1 MLLCQNC
8 YAPYA
13 NLNPQIGDKVKCLL
27 TTDTWHR
34 TEFGKTYTVCALV
47 KNDPGTIYIDVGDG
61 WQRKLL
67 RGEYLNGLK
76 GANRYERFNTWSYL
90 CCKA

>member
-1 MLLCQNC
+1 MNVRVVKVVKNKRGWADLHINGWKQIGEMLLCQNC

-34 TEFGKTYTVCALV
+34 TEFGK
-47 KNDPGTIYIDVGDG
+47 NIYSMCVGKK
-61 WQRKLL
+61 RSRNNL
-67 RGEYLNGLK
+67 Y
-76 GANRYERFNTWSYL
+76 
-90 CCKA
+90 